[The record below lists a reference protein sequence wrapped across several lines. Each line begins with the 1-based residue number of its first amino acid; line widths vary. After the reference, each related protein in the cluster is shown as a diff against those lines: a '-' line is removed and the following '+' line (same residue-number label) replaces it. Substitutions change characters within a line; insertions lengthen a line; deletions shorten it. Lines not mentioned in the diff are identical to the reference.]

1 MTPSEAVQCA
11 RIAYLNNGEAQAAKL
26 GFSYQSIGN
35 DKTRCWI
42 GRRGEKSVVAVR
54 GSVFSEKK
62 GFQIEASLM
71 TDQVPWLGAGRV
83 HEGYYKGLWNILT
96 ELKDILGNSQDVYF
110 TGHSMGAA
118 IALLAAV
125 TIGARRVFCFA
136 SPKVGDEGFAEAAGA
151 FRITRFENR
160 CDLFT
165 KYPFRGSVK
174 GDGENLKA
182 PYVHAGRGVRLS
194 TFGHSIQ
201 SYVEGVEARRTGQ

>member
-11 RIAYLNNGEAQAAKL
+11 RIAYFKNGEAQAAKL

-35 DKTRCWI
+35 DKICGWI
-42 GRRGEKSVVAVR
+42 GRKGGKSNVAVR
-54 GSVFSEKK
+54 GSVFLEKK
-62 GFQIEASLM
+62 GFQIEPSLM

-83 HEGYYKGLWNILT
+83 HEGYYKGLWHILT
-96 ELKDILGNSQDVYF
+96 ELRDILGNRQDIYF

-125 TIGARRVFCFA
+125 AIGARRVFCFA
-136 SPKVGDEGFAEAAGA
+136 SPKVGDERFSEAAEAL
-151 FRITRFENR
+151 RITRFENR

-174 GDGENLKA
+174 GDGKSMKA
-182 PYVHAGRGVRLS
+182 PYVHVGRGVRLP

-201 SYVEGVEARRTGQ
+201 SYVEGVETRRRGR